1 MKKNALISSEQKNT
15 SDTAQRIKE
24 CALREFALYDYEGA
38 TIRNIAEKVGIRAST
53 IYFHFKNKEEL
64 FMSIYHNVIDS
75 DIARMRQ
82 LHEDVKAC
90 PIADQLFAFLK
101 YYGERN
107 AKFEMEMYFFD
118 RFCQF
123 KPPALKDVMQKKFM
137 EYEADVSEIISSILK
152 QGIEQKEI
160 QPINIDYLIDYYFC
174 LMDGVALEYHYYSPE
189 QFQKRITIIWET
201 AWQMMKKSS

>member
-1 MKKNALISSEQKNT
+1 MGKTALINTEQKNT

-38 TIRNIAEKVGIRAST
+38 SIRNIAEKVGIRAST

-64 FMSIYHNVIDS
+64 FMSIYNSVIDS
-75 DIARMRQ
+75 DLMRMQQ
-82 LHEDVKAC
+82 LYEAVKEL
-90 PIADQLFAFLK
+90 PVEDQLFAFLK

-123 KPPALKDVMQKKFM
+123 KPPALKSAMQETFM
-137 EYEADVSEIISSILK
+137 EYEADVSEIIASILK
-152 QGIEQKEI
+152 QGIERKEI
-160 QPINIDYLIDYYFC
+160 LPIAIESLIDYYFC

-189 QFQKRITIIWET
+189 QFQKRITIIWDT
-201 AWQMMKKSS
+201 AWQMMKQDR